1 MKQKMGD
8 ETDHQSVR
16 QLSQDEKIDTADH
29 AQVAAMSNK
38 PNSSGSVSP
47 PPKEWV
53 KFEDEGG
60 ASTSEKSTPEK
71 GSTNNSI
78 NKSSQV
84 SHTYYDQ
91 VL

>member
-1 MKQKMGD
+1 MGD

-16 QLSQDEKIDTADH
+16 QLSQDEKMSTADH
-29 AQVAAMSNK
+29 AQVAAMSN
-38 PNSSGSVSP
+38 PTNTTTSGSVSP

-71 GSTNNSI
+71 GSTNNSN

-84 SHTYYDQ
+84 SASLFCYTYYD
-91 VL
+91 